1 MLIHLYLGRS
11 LNSCQMTFSQMY
23 NQYVQPP
30 LAPRPSVSQ
39 PQSVRH
45 EISAPTAPVES
56 SNVRKRPLCP
66 STDRPQPRAIQ
77 PRPVSHSREDSSSTI
92 VSPGGEEPAR
102 KRGRPSKLETERRR
116 QAAEAKGEPYPA
128 PRRGSVRSKIS
139 STPTSPPASLTAT
152 GPSYS
157 PPQASSQGPGSDRFK
172 LEPRY
177 APPTGRSL
185 EPARFGGDE
194 QRSRDIRDH
203 DRRPANREL
212 PRPVEIRQPLPSPQE
227 LQLGHPDTIPRIS
240 TTEPSFGRF
249 PPGRV
254 SRTFDSTRHVLAE
267 PVGSR
272 RSDRTPVS
280 GPSTTLETSGD
291 KPSG

>member
-1 MLIHLYLGRS
+1 
-11 LNSCQMTFSQMY
+11 MY
-23 NQYVQPP
+23 HQHVQLPP
-30 LAPRPSVSQ
+30 APRPSVSQ
-39 PQSVRH
+39 PQPVRH

-66 STDRPQPRAIQ
+66 STDRPQPLAPRAIQ
-77 PRPVSHSREDSSSTI
+77 PRPVSHSRGDSSSTI
-92 VSPGGEEPAR
+92 VSPSGEEPAR
-102 KRGRPSKLETERRR
+102 KRGRPSKVETERRR
-116 QAAEAKGEPYPA
+116 AAAEAKGESYPT
-128 PRRGSVRSKIS
+128 PRRGSGRSKIS
-139 STPTSPPASLTAT
+139 STPTSPPGSLAAM

-177 APPTGRSL
+177 APPPSGRSL
-185 EPARFGGDE
+185 EPAGFGGDE

-203 DRRPANREL
+203 DPRPANREL

-240 TTEPSFGRF
+240 TAEPSFGRF

-254 SRTFDSTRHVLAE
+254 SRAFDSARHVLAD

-280 GPSTTLETSGD
+280 GPSTTLETPGD